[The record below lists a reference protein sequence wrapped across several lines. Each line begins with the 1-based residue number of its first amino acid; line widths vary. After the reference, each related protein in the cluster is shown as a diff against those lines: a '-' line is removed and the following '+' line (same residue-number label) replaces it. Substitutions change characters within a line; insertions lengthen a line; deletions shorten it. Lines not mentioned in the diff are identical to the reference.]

1 MPNYAEM
8 GLNEQELLNDL
19 LNQEKQ
25 IIGVYSTGITESS
38 CTNMRQVLTS
48 NMTQTC
54 QDQYNVFNEMK
65 AKGYYQTKDA
75 ADADVTTAKQKFTQ
89 VRSGLS

>member
-1 MPNYAEM
+1 MANYAEM

-25 IIGVYSTGITESS
+25 IVGTYSTGITESS
-38 CTNMRQVLTS
+38 CTNLRQIPTS
-48 NMTQTC
+48 NMHQTA
-54 QDQYNVFNEMK
+54 QDQFQVYSEMRT
-65 AKGYYQTKDA
+65 KGYYQGKDA
-75 ADADVTTAKQKFTQ
+75 MDADVTQAKQKFNQ